1 MLKRRKQV
9 AEKRLRNG
17 YTTGTCAAAAAKAAA
32 AFLLCGK
39 ADSDYSELALPGGT
53 VCRIPVTR
61 YEPEQK
67 TESPAFCFFVQKDS
81 GDDPDVTNG
90 TKIYASVR
98 QVDRN
103 EFESLCHT
111 GAGYYLEEYPQLYLN
126 GGRGIGM
133 VTKPGLSCP
142 VGHYAINPVPRSM
155 ILGAVEEVVR
165 TAALEEYLV
174 VEIWIP
180 EGEQLALQTFNPK
193 LGIQGG
199 ISVLGTTGIVKPMS
213 EEALLETIRLE
224 IHMKA
229 VNGAK
234 VLLMAP
240 GNYGEEFLKKEL
252 GVPMGSA
259 VLCSNFVK
267 DAVLMAEKE
276 GFRQLLFVG
285 HIGKLIKVSA
295 GVENTHSKY
304 GDGRMEQMAV
314 LTKKLGHPELQE
326 PIQACNTTDDALAL
340 LKEHGLAKPL
350 LSLTAAYVKRWIETW
365 SGGRIAAEAVTF
377 STAHQILGSTENW
390 QKAFEAWQE
399 TSDQGNLETI

>member
-1 MLKRRKQV
+1 M

-39 ADSDYSELALPGGT
+39 ADLDYSELTLPGGT

-61 YEPEQK
+61 YEPEQE
-67 TESPAFCFFVQKDS
+67 TESPAFCYFVQKDS

-90 TKIYASVR
+90 TKVFARVR
-98 QVDRN
+98 QADKS
-103 EFESLCHT
+103 EFETLCRT

-126 GGRGIGM
+126 GGQGIGM

-155 ILGAVEEVVR
+155 ILWAVADVVQ
-165 TAALEEYLV
+165 TAAFEEYLIV
-174 VEIWIP
+174 TIWIP
-180 EGEQLALQTFNPK
+180 EGEHLALQTFNPK

-267 DAVLMAEKE
+267 EAELLPRGAAWGGLSGVTAELRRHDLIHGRLEQGVLGM
-276 GFRQLLFVG
+276 
-285 HIGKLIKVSA
+285 
-295 GVENTHSKY
+295 
-304 GDGRMEQMAV
+304 
-314 LTKKLGHPELQE
+314 
-326 PIQACNTTDDALAL
+326 
-340 LKEHGLAKPL
+340 
-350 LSLTAAYVKRWIETW
+350 
-365 SGGRIAAEAVTF
+365 EAVVD
-377 STAHQILGSTENW
+377 HG
-390 QKAFEAWQE
+390 
-399 TSDQGNLETI
+399 